1 MFGNGDLVGLTT
13 IWTVYIA
20 WKYAKLWSDGYDWH
34 DVLRQPK
41 DRVFG
46 EVVSDAADSVHATF
60 SRKKREEMR
69 ALGRLQNN
77 MLRGAIGPSAP
88 TPASGSPAQGKRGKR
103 DKGDKSAV
111 MPVAPARDEEL
122 GEYVGV
128 VRRAREDR
136 EEIGRLLNTIPS
148 AERGRIPDV
157 ASTAVELVN
166 RIESMAVDLAQSD
179 RGFGPDRAKAIE
191 SEIGVLE
198 AEANPLDT
206 TKSEARVR
214 RLAQLRRDR
223 RAVADVEQKRAARMA
238 QMESC
243 RLALENVRLDL
254 VRLRTGNSSVQSVTL
269 IAEQAMALAREVDIA
284 VGAAG
289 EVREASRGRAASP
302 A

>member
-1 MFGNGDLVGLTT
+1 V
-13 IWTVYIA
+13 V
-20 WKYAKLWSDGYDWH
+20 
-34 DVLRQPK
+34 
-41 DRVFG
+41 G

-77 MLRGAIGPSAP
+77 MLRGALGESAP
-88 TPASGSPAQGKRGKR
+88 TPAGGAPAVGKKGKRA
-103 DKGDKSAV
+103 KGDKGATGSM
-111 MPVAPARDEEL
+111 MPVTPARDEEL
-122 GEYVGV
+122 GQYVGM

-166 RIESMAVDLAQSD
+166 RIEAMAVDVAQSD
-179 RGFGPDRAKAIE
+179 RAFGPDRAKGIE
-191 SEIGVLE
+191 SEIATLE

-206 TKSEARVR
+206 SKSETRVR

-223 RAVADVEQKRAARMA
+223 RAVAEFEQKRTTRLA